1 MNTHKCQVPQD
12 MTTIWTDVHR
22 NKALGAYD
30 WGARKVQCVL
40 QDVFV
45 ASDVK
50 EEMETTKVQS
60 RFKGLRTVTTPIV
73 TCFDRL
79 P

>member
-1 MNTHKCQVPQD
+1 MYIETKLLVRMTGVPGRYSVYFK
-12 MTTIWTDVHR
+12 M
-22 NKALGAYD
+22 Y
-30 WGARKVQCVL
+30 
-40 QDVFV
+40 FV